1 MLEIKD
7 MLSFNTPIHDSTN
20 ISYIKNEQE
29 TGKDM
34 IFVSSGFLSHNETVT
49 KADAIIGRRFMYE
62 FMVIM
67 PRVRL
72 TKMKNTGHITLSAQ
86 FFSLRL
92 TKTNSL
98 NIPTKLGMAP
108 PIAPRHK

>member
-1 MLEIKD
+1 
-7 MLSFNTPIHDSTN
+7 MLSLNTPTHDSTN

-29 TGKDM
+29 TGKDI
-34 IFVSSGFLSHNETVT
+34 IFVSIGFLIHSETVT

-62 FMVIM
+62 FIVII

-72 TKMKNTGHITLSAQ
+72 TEIKNTGHITLSAQ
-86 FFSLRL
+86 FFSFRF

-98 NIPTKLGMAP
+98 NMPTKLGMTP

>member
-1 MLEIKD
+1 
-7 MLSFNTPIHDSTN
+7 MLSLNTPTHDSTN

-29 TGKDM
+29 TGKDI
-34 IFVSSGFLSHNETVT
+34 IFVSIGFLIHSETVT

-62 FMVIM
+62 FIVII

-72 TKMKNTGHITLSAQ
+72 TEIKNTGHITLSAQ
-86 FFSLRL
+86 FFSFRF

-98 NIPTKLGMAP
+98 NIPTKLGMTP

>member
-1 MLEIKD
+1 
-7 MLSFNTPIHDSTN
+7 MLSLNTPTHDSTN

-29 TGKDM
+29 TGKDI
-34 IFVSSGFLSHNETVT
+34 IFVSIGFLIHSETVT

-62 FMVIM
+62 FMVII

-72 TKMKNTGHITLSAQ
+72 TEIKNTGHITLSAQ
-86 FFSLRL
+86 FFSFRF

-98 NIPTKLGMAP
+98 NIPTKLGMTP

>member
-1 MLEIKD
+1 
-7 MLSFNTPIHDSTN
+7 MLSLNTPTHDSTN

-29 TGKDM
+29 TGKDI
-34 IFVSSGFLSHNETVT
+34 IFVSIGFLIHSETVT

-62 FMVIM
+62 FIVII

-72 TKMKNTGHITLSAQ
+72 TEIKNTGHITLSAQ
-86 FFSLRL
+86 FFSFLL

-98 NIPTKLGMAP
+98 NIPTKLGMTP

>member
-1 MLEIKD
+1 MIETKD
-7 MLSFNTPIHDSTN
+7 MLSLNTPTHDSTN
-20 ISYIKNEQE
+20 ISYIKKEHE

-34 IFVSSGFLSHNETVT
+34 IFVSNGFFSHKETVT
-49 KADAIIGRRFMYE
+49 KADAIMGRRFMYE
-62 FMVIM
+62 FMVII

-72 TKMKNTGHITLSAQ
+72 TEIKNTGHITLSAQ
-86 FFSLRL
+86 FFSFRL

-98 NIPTKLGMAP
+98 NMPTKLGIAP

>member
-1 MLEIKD
+1 
-7 MLSFNTPIHDSTN
+7 MLSLNTPTHDSTN

-29 TGKDM
+29 TGKDI
-34 IFVSSGFLSHNETVT
+34 IFVSIGFLIHSETVT

-62 FMVIM
+62 FIVII

-72 TKMKNTGHITLSAQ
+72 TEIKNTGHITLSAQ
-86 FFSLRL
+86 FFSFRF

-98 NIPTKLGMAP
+98 NMPTKLGMSP